1 MGRSEATKS
10 STMKASI
17 ILCLLLK
24 LSKAF
29 GEDVVNNID
38 NEEIHGF
45 GLLDPP
51 DDEKVDEA
59 SEQYFNHFR
68 SLRSSV
74 PASYSS
80 VEKDETVAG
89 PTDPPLTTAIPC
101 FDKWYYCPDYAK
113 EKCGREWMSQDCRKS
128 CGLCPG
134 MTPASCNTC
143 WDKWDDCPDL
153 AKEKCGWDWVSRDCR
168 KACGLC
174 GSSSV
179 TSFQA
184 A

>member
-1 MGRSEATKS
+1 MGRSEATKF

-24 LSKAF
+24 LSNAI

-51 DDEKVDEA
+51 EDEKVDEA

-80 VEKDETVAG
+80 VEKDGTVAG
-89 PTDPPLTTAIPC
+89 PTDPPLTTAIP
-101 FDKWYYCPDYAK
+101 WSY
-113 EKCGREWMSQDCRKS
+113 
-128 CGLCPG
+128 
-134 MTPASCNTC
+134 
-143 WDKWDDCPDL
+143 CPDL
-153 AKEKCGWDWVSRDCR
+153 AKEK
-168 KACGLC
+168 
-174 GSSSV
+174 
-179 TSFQA
+179 F
-184 A
+184 